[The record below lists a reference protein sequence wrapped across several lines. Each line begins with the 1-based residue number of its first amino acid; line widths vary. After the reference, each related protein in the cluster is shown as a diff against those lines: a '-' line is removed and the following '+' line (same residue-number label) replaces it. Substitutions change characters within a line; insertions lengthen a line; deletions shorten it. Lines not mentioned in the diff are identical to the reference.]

1 MSIKEITVPDLG
13 NFAEVPVIDV
23 LVKAGD
29 VVEVD
34 SPLLTL
40 ETDKASMDVP
50 SPVAGTVEAILVSRG
65 DKVSKGRSIA
75 QIRVTDEAS
84 AAPSAAATP
93 APVTPAA
100 VTTTAA
106 STIAAPRAVEP
117 AVTLEP
123 PPTADRHAP
132 LVVLGAGPGGYTAAF
147 RAADLGLQVTL
158 IERWPTLG
166 GVCLN
171 VGCIPSK
178 ALLHAA
184 KVVDEAASMAE
195 HGIVFGKPTIDLD
208 KLRSWKNSVVG
219 KLTGGLSM
227 LAKQR
232 KVDVVNGQARF
243 VGPRVLELTADDGS
257 KSTLSFDHC
266 IIAAGSEPVKLP
278 FVPNDPRVI
287 DSTGALELQ
296 DLPKRML
303 VIGGG

>member
-50 SPVAGTVEAILVSRG
+50 SPVAGTVEAILVARG
-65 DKVSKGRSIA
+65 EKVSKGHLIA
-75 QIRVTDEAS
+75 RIRAEVDTSAAPAPAAKPAAPA
-84 AAPSAAATP
+84 AAPSA
-93 APVTPAA
+93 PAA
-100 VTTTAA
+100 SAA
-106 STIAAPRAVEP
+106 AAAPREP
-117 AVTLEP
+117 AP
-123 PPTADRHAP
+123 PADRHTP
-132 LVVLGAGPGGYTAAF
+132 VVVLGAGPGGYTAAF

-184 KVVDEAASMAE
+184 KVVDEAESMAE
-195 HGIVFGKPTIDLD
+195 HG
-208 KLRSWKNSVVG
+208 S
-219 KLTGGLSM
+219 
-227 LAKQR
+227 Q
-232 KVDVVNGQARF
+232 
-243 VGPRVLELTADDGS
+243 
-257 KSTLSFDHC
+257 
-266 IIAAGSEPVKLP
+266 
-278 FVPNDPRVI
+278 
-287 DSTGALELQ
+287 
-296 DLPKRML
+296 
-303 VIGGG
+303 